1 MKDGKHVVLYV
12 EDDKDFRDSMR
23 TVLEANGYIMVEAA
37 SGDEGLK
44 VFKRESPDL
53 AIVDLMMEEVD
64 AGTAL
69 VRDLRAINASIPI
82 FMLSSVGDDLARSAD
97 YGELGL
103 SGVLQK
109 PLEFNSI
116 LSLLKSKLG

>member
-1 MKDGKHVVLYV
+1 MKDGKHVILYV

-23 TVLEANGYIMVEAA
+23 TVLEANGYTMVEAA

-44 VFKRESPDL
+44 VFKREEPDL
-53 AIVDLMMEEVD
+53 VIVDLMMEEVD

-69 VRDLRAINASIPI
+69 VKSLRATSSSVPI

-109 PLEFNSI
+109 PLDFNSI

>member
-1 MKDGKHVVLYV
+1 MKDGKHVILYV

-64 AGTAL
+64 AGTSL
-69 VRDLRAINASIPI
+69 VRDLRAANASIPI

-109 PLEFNSI
+109 PLDFNSI
-116 LSLLKSKLG
+116 LTLLKSKLG